1 MCIRIFFFSAFLAV
15 GLNPATAHPGDSPE
29 TLEWVKRTAD
39 KIELSLSS
47 ATKSMDW
54 ADLLI
59 KLMQSHDEF
68 EAVALAGLYCHEVR
82 KAAELG
88 RSYCNWLHNATLDKD
103 LNTCIIRATEA
114 RLQAIRMR
122 EAAETCLL
130 EARQNP
136 PDTTF
141 ILSDLLLANA
151 EIIEHDIADG
161 LASEDFHILSQK
173 LEHAERIFHNT
184 EVLAA
189 TMLDCGEVAL
199 AAKEGT
205 RACMDALLSKEW
217 ANAIR
222 YVQNVATEAGKIK
235 SRAGKCR

>member
-1 MCIRIFFFSAFLAV
+1 MNIRIFFLTAV
-15 GLNPATAHPGDSPE
+15 LGAGLKPVAAHPGDSPE

-88 RSYCNWLHNATLDKD
+88 RSYCNWLNNTMRDKD
-103 LNTCIIRATEA
+103 MNTCIIRATEA

-122 EAAETCLL
+122 EAAEICLL
-130 EARQNP
+130 EARRNP

-141 ILSDLLLANA
+141 ILSDLLHANA
-151 EIIEHDIADG
+151 EIIGHDIADG

-184 EVLAA
+184 EILAA
-189 TMLDCGEVAL
+189 TMLNCNEVAL

-217 ANAIR
+217 TQAIR
-222 YVQNVATEAGKIK
+222 HARNAATEAGKIK
-235 SRAGKCR
+235 SRAGSCK

>member
-1 MCIRIFFFSAFLAV
+1 MCIRIFLLIAFLAV
-15 GLNPATAHPGDSPE
+15 GLKPAAAHPGDSPE

-88 RSYCNWLHNATLDKD
+88 RFYCNWLNNSTLDKD

-122 EAAETCLL
+122 EAAEICLM

-141 ILSDLLLANA
+141 ILSDLLRTNA
-151 EIIEHDIADG
+151 EAIEHDIADG

-184 EVLAA
+184 EILSA
-189 TMLDCGEVAL
+189 TLLDCSEVTL
-199 AAKEGT
+199 AAKEGS

-217 ANAIR
+217 GNAIR
-222 YVQNVATEAGKIK
+222 HVQSASAEARKIK
-235 SRAGKCR
+235 SRAGKCK